1 MIARPEGLGELIT
14 GLICEQFEKLDYGL
28 GESRGAGV

>member
-1 MIARPEGLGELIT
+1 MIARPEERGEVMT
-14 GLICEQFEKLDYGL
+14 GPICEQFEKLDYGL